1 MNLKKAFTLIE
12 LLVVI
17 AIIAI
22 LAAILFP
29 VFAQAKLAAKGISSV
44 SNTKQIGLA
53 SIIYTNDY
61 DDAFVSQFDDQSP
74 GGPNGWQ
81 NSWIMNELPYFK
93 AYGIVKDPTDSVP
106 LTRAYDSGPKFSYV
120 ANGILLGST
129 SGTFWQFHGV
139 IHTNGN
145 GGSTSWYENRTQTQT
160 GINRVAET
168 IMFATRS
175 AATKGGQKDPYAS
188 GGSLMEGA
196 YSPWDAVVDNTNQ
209 VDCGPA
215 GCVLP
220 GWVSPWGNPDMTY
233 KGMLDRTYGG
243 KSPVVFAD
251 GHAKS
256 EAPEQTVN
264 PNGDIQWGQI
274 GFATSNPYAGQWDAL
289 RS

>member
-1 MNLKKAFTLIE
+1 MNYRKAFTLIE

-44 SNTKQIGLA
+44 SNVKQVALA
-53 SIIYTNDY
+53 NLMYTNDN
-61 DDAFVSQFDDQSP
+61 DDQFVSQFVDET
-74 GGPNGWQ
+74 GPWGWQ
-81 NSWIMNELPYFK
+81 NTWIMNTLPYNKSF
-93 AYGIVKDPTDSVP
+93 GIVRDPSDFVP
-106 LTRAYDSGPKFSYV
+106 LETAYDSGPKFSYV
-120 ANGILLGST
+120 ANGLLEGSV

-139 IHTNGN
+139 INTNGN
-145 GGSTSWYENRTQTQT
+145 GGSTGWYQNNNTTAQTQ
-160 GINRVAET
+160 ISHIADT

-175 AATKGGQKDPYAS
+175 AATKGGNKDPYAP
-188 GGSLMEGA
+188 GGSKMEGS
-196 YSPWDAVVDNTNQ
+196 YSPWDSVVDNVNG

-220 GWVSPWGNPDMTY
+220 GWVSPWGMPDPTY

-243 KSPVVFAD
+243 KSPVAYTD

-256 EAPEQTVN
+256 MTPEQTVN
-264 PNGDIQWGQI
+264 PNADIQWGQI